1 MNDYS
6 DLLFLVGAIAI
17 YALLTINTNRA
28 MLNNSRALTTTEMEY
43 GAVSVAQNIIEKA
56 RWMKYENINN
66 SNKQNLAD
74 LNTNPNYNVEID
86 LRQISLSGSDRP
98 NKEIKVIVTS
108 NYLKKGNNNSS
119 SVTMRYIKT
128 DRN

>member
-17 YALLTINTNRA
+17 YSMLTINTNRA
-28 MLNNSRALTTTEMEY
+28 MFNNNRTLTTTEMEY
-43 GAVSVAQNIIEKA
+43 GAVSVAQNIIEKV
-56 RWMKYENINN
+56 RWMKYQDINN
-66 SNKQNLAD
+66 GEKQNLVD
-74 LNTNPNYNVEID
+74 LNENPNYNVEID
-86 LRQISLSGSDRP
+86 IEPVNLNGSDKP
-98 NKEIKVIVTS
+98 NKEIKIKVTS

-128 DRN
+128 HRN

>member
-6 DLLFLVGAIAI
+6 DILFLVGAVAI
-17 YALLTINTNRA
+17 YSVLTINTNRA
-28 MLNNSRALTTTEMEY
+28 MLTNSRTLTTTEMEY

-56 RWMKYENINN
+56 RWMKYDDITET
-66 SNKQNLAD
+66 NKQHLVN
-74 LNTNPNYNVEID
+74 LNTNPNYNVAVEVD
-86 LRQISLSGSDRP
+86 QITLNGSDKSNR
-98 NKEIKVIVTS
+98 EITIKVTS
-108 NYLKKGNNNSS
+108 NYMGNRSNNSS